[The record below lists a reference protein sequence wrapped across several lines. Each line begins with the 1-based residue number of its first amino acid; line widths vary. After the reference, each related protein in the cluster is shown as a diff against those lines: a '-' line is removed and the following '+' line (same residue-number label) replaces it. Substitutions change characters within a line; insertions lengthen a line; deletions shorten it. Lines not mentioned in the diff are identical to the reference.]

1 MKNIELK
8 TKIDKLWRETKARKL
23 PRHHRLKAIEDL
35 TETYFKTSGQM
46 PSGGALVRLTTLCL
60 YEEISNA
67 HPDKMTREE
76 YPIMS
81 DNQYRRK
88 TEGRH
93 VRRGGTNGKLKPLT
107 REVPL
112 SLAVNMATD
121 GREYRYPSRRERD
134 VQEAMDIEFYYQI
147 TRENRELCRS

>member
-1 MKNIELK
+1 MTNAELK
-8 TKIDKLWRETKARKL
+8 AKIDNLWKETKAGKL
-23 PRHHRLKAIEDL
+23 PRDRRLKAIEGL
-35 TETYFKTSGQM
+35 TETYFQTSGRM
-46 PSGGALVRLTTLCL
+46 PDGGALVRLTTLCL
-60 YEEISNA
+60 YEEITNP

-93 VRRGGTNGKLKPLT
+93 VGRVGLTGKLKPLT

-112 SLAVNMATD
+112 SLAANIATD
-121 GREYRYPSRRERD
+121 GREYGYPSRREID
-134 VQEAMDIEFYYQI
+134 VQEAIDMEFYPHL
-147 TRENRELCRS
+147 TRKNAEIS